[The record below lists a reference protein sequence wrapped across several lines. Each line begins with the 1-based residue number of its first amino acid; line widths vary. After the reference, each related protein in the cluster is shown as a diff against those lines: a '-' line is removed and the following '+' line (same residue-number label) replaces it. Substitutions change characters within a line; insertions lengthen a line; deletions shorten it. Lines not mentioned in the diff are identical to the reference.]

1 MMCGSGG
8 QDNLYGNVTDARQ
21 TSGAVLYLVGL
32 ESRAAAGSRPPR
44 TATLPGGESQHQHT
58 LPHCCI

>member
-1 MMCGSGG
+1 MCGSGG

-44 TATLPGGESQHQHT
+44 AALPGG
-58 LPHCCI
+58 